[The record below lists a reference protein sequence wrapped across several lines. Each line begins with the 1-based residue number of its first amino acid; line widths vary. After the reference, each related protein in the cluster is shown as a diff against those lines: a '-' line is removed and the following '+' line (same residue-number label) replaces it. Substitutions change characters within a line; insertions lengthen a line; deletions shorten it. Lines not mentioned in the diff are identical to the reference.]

1 MKTIDKDLPMNS
13 ENHPLR
19 VGCQTYTWE
28 MHGKAWHGSPD
39 DILDAIAAAGYAGV
53 EFSNNMIGDYYDR
66 PEAFEKAVACRG
78 LVFVAFACSASGFT
92 DPKDEQA
99 DLAEVERGIRLAA
112 HFSVPLCLGGPCNES
127 RDNYDAKLIHA
138 CGFYAQAVHRAGQH
152 GVTAAVHPNSH
163 HTSLVMSPAE
173 YDRFMAATAG
183 SGLQYNPDT
192 GHLIRGG
199 CDVLTIFKKYRDR
212 IVHVHLKDVD
222 AGGNWQ
228 PLGQGVCNLPALLD
242 FLRQTGYDG
251 WMVAEEESH
260 LAWQDPNRAI
270 TVNREALRAMGC

>member
-1 MKTIDKDLPMNS
+1 MKS

-28 MHGKAWHGSPD
+28 MRGVAWHGSPD

-53 EFSNNMIGDYYDR
+53 EFSNAMIGDYYDR
-66 PEAFEKAVACRG
+66 PEAFEKAVERRR
-78 LVFVAFACSASGFT
+78 LTFVAFACSASGFT
-92 DPKDEQA
+92 DPE
-99 DLAEVERGIRLAA
+99 ERAGR
-112 HFSVPLCLGGPCNES
+112 HGRGGTRHPLCRPLL
-127 RDNYDAKLIHA
+127 RA
-138 CGFYAQAVHRAGQH
+138 AVPGRPVQPVARRLRRENCSCVRLLRQSGRARPQR
-152 GVTAAVHPNSH
+152 GVMAAVHPNSH

-173 YDRFMAATAG
+173 YDRFMSATAA

-199 CDVLTIFKKYRDR
+199 CDVLAIFQKYRDR

-228 PLGQGVCNLPALLD
+228 PLGQGICDLPSLLD
-242 FLRQTGYDG
+242 FLRQTRYDG
-251 WMVAEEESH
+251 WMVAEEESQ

-270 TVNREALRAMGC
+270 AVNRESLRALGC